1 MDTFIKTLFPSF
13 YTETEKKAHKF
24 TAEVILFVCF
34 IVDVILLWLLY
45 FFMPI
50 DTFLHSVVT
59 NNYIVVMIIKNVS
72 FIGILYALYRTN
84 NLCIIKHFIRNNY
97 IP

>member
-13 YTETEKKAHKF
+13 YTETEQKAQKF